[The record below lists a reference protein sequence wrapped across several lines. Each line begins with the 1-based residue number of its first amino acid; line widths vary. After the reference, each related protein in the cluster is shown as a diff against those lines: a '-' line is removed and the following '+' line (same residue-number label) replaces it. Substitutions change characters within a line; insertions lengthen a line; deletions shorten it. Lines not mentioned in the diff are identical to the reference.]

1 MSVTSDPF
9 LRPAD
14 PRPFR
19 ERWSFREDRQ
29 PLVVRANASLPA
41 PRPISARILARA
53 LVIGAAGLLAL
64 RAIGGWI
71 AEPLAPATVS
81 APTWSVEVSST
92 SSGSVLAFAYSRES
106 GAHLL
111 RVPGRGAQ
119 QNRRVIPAKI
129 VAGELHLISLGWGQL
144 EVRGRGP
151 RGSRL
156 TSYGATA
163 RTVTVFDHPDGTG
176 VRTAW

>member
-19 ERWSFREDRQ
+19 ERWSFSEDRQ
-29 PLVVRANASLPA
+29 PLVARASSALPA
-41 PRPISARILARA
+41 PRPAGARIFARA

-71 AEPLAPATVS
+71 AEPLAPATAA
-81 APTWSVEVSST
+81 APTWSVELSST
-92 SSGSVLAFAYSRES
+92 SSSSVLAFAYSRES

-111 RVPGRGAQ
+111 RVPGRVAE

-129 VAGELHLISLGWGQL
+129 AAGDLHLISLGWGQL
-144 EVRGRGP
+144 DVRGRGP
-151 RGSRL
+151 RGSHL
-156 TSYGATA
+156 KSYSATA
-163 RTVTVFDHPDGTG
+163 RAVTVFDHPDGTG

>member
-14 PRPFR
+14 PRPIR
-19 ERWSFREDRQ
+19 ECWSFPEARQ
-29 PLVVRANASLPA
+29 PLVAHASAGIPA
-41 PRPISARILARA
+41 PRPIGARILARA
-53 LVIGAAGLLAL
+53 LVLGAAGLLAL

-71 AEPLAPATVS
+71 AEPLAPTSAA

-92 SSGSVLAFAYSRES
+92 SASSTLAFAYSRES
-106 GAHLL
+106 GAHIL
-111 RVPGRGAQ
+111 RVPGRGAD

-129 VAGELHLISLGWGQL
+129 AAGDLHVISLGWGQL
-144 EVRGRGP
+144 DVRGRGP

-156 TSYGATA
+156 KSYSATA
-163 RTVTVFDHPDGTG
+163 RAVTVFDHPDGTG

>member
-9 LRPAD
+9 LRAAD
-14 PRPFR
+14 PRPLR
-19 ERWSFREDRQ
+19 ERWSFITDRQ
-29 PLVVRANASLPA
+29 PLVARANAVLPA
-41 PRPISARILARA
+41 PRPIAARILAKA

-71 AEPLAPATVS
+71 AEPLAPDSAA
-81 APTWSVEVSST
+81 APTWNVEVSST
-92 SSGSVLAFAYSRES
+92 STGSVLAFAYSRES

-111 RVPGRGAQ
+111 RVPGRNADR
-119 QNRRVIPAKI
+119 NRRVIPARI
-129 VAGELHLISLGWGQL
+129 AAGDLHVISLGWGQL
-144 EVRGRGP
+144 DVRGRGP

-156 TSYGATA
+156 KSYSATA
-163 RTVTVFDHPDGTG
+163 RAVTVFDRPDGTG

>member
-9 LRPAD
+9 LRPAN

-19 ERWSFREDRQ
+19 ERFSFSEDRQ
-29 PLVVRANASLPA
+29 PLVARASAALPA
-41 PRPISARILARA
+41 PRPIGARILARA
-53 LVIGAAGLLAL
+53 LVIGA
-64 RAIGGWI
+64 
-71 AEPLAPATVS
+71 EPLSPATAA

-92 SSGSVLAFAYSRES
+92 SSSSVLAFAYSRES

-111 RVPGRGAQ
+111 RVPGRVAE

-129 VAGELHLISLGWGQL
+129 AAGDLHLISLGWGQL
-144 EVRGRGP
+144 DVRGRGP
-151 RGSRL
+151 RGSHL
-156 TSYGATA
+156 KSYSATA
-163 RTVTVFDHPDGTG
+163 RPVTVFDHPDGTG